1 MHTCSFCCPCP
12 PPCPPPGGSG
22 PTGPT
27 GPQGV
32 PGPAGPTGPQGSPGP
47 AGPTGPQ
54 GVPGP
59 AGPTGPQGIPGSTGP
74 TGPQGVP
81 GSTGPTGPQGIPGPA
96 GTAPAPAAASFASDL
111 REVASGS
118 PIPLY
123 PLSQDPTGAVTPA
136 ADYQS
141 IRLQP
146 GRWLLTF
153 DVAAVL
159 AQAGYLQVT
168 PAVDGTPQINLGV
181 YFRTAA
187 ADSSAGGTR
196 TLLLTFSGAR
206 SFSLTYSASAPT
218 TSVTTTLTAVRLGPA
233 A

>member
-32 PGPAGPTGPQGSPGP
+32 PGSTGPTGPQGIPGP

>member
-1 MHTCSFCCPCP
+1 M
-12 PPCPPPGGSG
+12 
-22 PTGPT
+22 
-27 GPQGV
+27 
-32 PGPAGPTGPQGSPGP
+32 
-47 AGPTGPQ
+47 
-54 GVPGP
+54 
-59 AGPTGPQGIPGSTGP
+59 
-74 TGPQGVP
+74 
-81 GSTGPTGPQGIPGPA
+81 
-96 GTAPAPAAASFASDL
+96 
-111 REVASGS
+111 
-118 PIPLY
+118 
-123 PLSQDPTGAVTPA
+123 
-136 ADYQS
+136 
-141 IRLQP
+141 
-146 GRWLLTF
+146 
-153 DVAAVL
+153 AAVL